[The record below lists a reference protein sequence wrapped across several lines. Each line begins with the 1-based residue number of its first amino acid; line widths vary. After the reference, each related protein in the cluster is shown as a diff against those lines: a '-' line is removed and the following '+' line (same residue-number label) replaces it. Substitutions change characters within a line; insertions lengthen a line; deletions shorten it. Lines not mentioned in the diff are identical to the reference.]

1 MKKIS
6 ILLFMIL
13 SVSLFSQ
20 SITKTANGFALEMSD
35 EEKAVKS
42 SSTMIKSKE
51 TVSWTT
57 SIGSLVKWKSEYSKE
72 AKMYTL
78 YKGSVKYY
86 ESTTITGIRSKY
98 ASDLLGREV
107 NVQ

>member
-1 MKKIS
+1 MKKIIS
-6 ILLFMIL
+6 LLFMVL

-20 SITKTANGFALEMSD
+20 SITKTANGFSLEMSD

-57 SIGSLVKWKSEYSKE
+57 SIGSLLKWKSEYNKE

-78 YKGSVKYY
+78 YKSGIKYY

-98 ASDLLGREV
+98 ASDLLGREI
-107 NVQ
+107 QIQ